1 MKSKLGSL
9 IFRQDSILEQM
20 TLEDYYAAVRP
31 KVQGSWN
38 LHEQFSGQEL
48 DFFVMLSSLAGIV
61 GYASQ
66 CNYSAGGTYQD
77 ALARYRVVN
86 GLPAVSIDLGV
97 VKSVGYVAEN
107 DGTAERLKKTG
118 HTVLSEEDVLAAVES
133 AIISPPSAQLML
145 GLNTGPGPHWEDSPM
160 ARDSRFT
167 SLKYRQSAQNAA
179 TANKAGSTDLGGQI
193 ATAATFDEAVE
204 IIVRG
209 ITKKLTDIFMIAE
222 AEVSPSM
229 ALSDYGVDSLVAVEL
244 RNMLALRAG
253 SETSIFDIMQST
265 SITALATMV
274 ASKSSHID
282 PGLVPT

>member
-1 MKSKLGSL
+1 MS
-9 IFRQDSILEQM
+9 E
-20 TLEDYYAAVRP
+20 EDYYAAVRP

-38 LHEQFSGQEL
+38 LHERFSGHDL

-77 ALARYRVVN
+77 GLARHRRAK

-118 HTVLSEEDVLAAVES
+118 HTVLSEDDVLAAIES
-133 AIISPPSAQLML
+133 AIIAPSESQLML

-160 ARDSRFT
+160 ARDARFG
-167 SLKYRQSAQNAA
+167 SLRYQQSAHN
-179 TANKAGSTDLGGQI
+179 TTTLNKAGSGDLAGQI
-193 ATAATFDEAVE
+193 AAATTFDEAVDA
-204 IIVRG
+204 IVKA
-209 ITKKLTDIFMIAE
+209 ITKKLVDIFMIAE
-222 AEVSPSM
+222 AEISPSM
-229 ALSDYGVDSLVAVEL
+229 ALSGYGVDSLVAVEL

-265 SITALATMV
+265 SITALSMAV

-282 PGLVPT
+282 SSLVIDLKVETS